1 MCSMND
7 DPSMHDEPLEDTVD
21 WKRLREIR
29 IERET
34 FATDQERAEGIPPR
48 HPGIER
54 WYEQLKAVEARRGW
68 EYDPSE
74 RVR

>member
-1 MCSMND
+1 MCSAMD
-7 DPSMHDEPLEDTVD
+7 DPSQYDEPLEDMAD
-21 WKRLREIR
+21 WAELRHRR

-54 WYEQLKAVEARRGW
+54 WYDQMRASVARRGY

-74 RVR
+74 EA